1 MGTVI
6 TTATAQFDKA
16 LVTLIQKRLEEEL
29 RAPLPHLLPGNFRK
43 AEFVK
48 GTNNTMRFLRV
59 ADMAELAGEDADP
72 SAGTAPWLTE
82 GVAPTSE
89 DLTLGYEEFS
99 ANQAGRVIK
108 LSDKAMQAHPIDM
121 LAEAAEKVARNA
133 IETADRRVARVLGA
147 GTNVLYADLG
157 SARLNI
163 GSNDVMTASV
173 LRRAVASLKADNVPA
188 FPDGLYRAI
197 INPAV
202 TFEFMEET
210 GNAGWQNAALYAGSM
225 PLLSGELGRFAGV
238 RFIESS
244 AAKVF
249 ADGGTTSKAIAL
261 TLASAT
267 DVFTAGA
274 AHGLAAG
281 DKVRFR
287 TVATSTTPVEDT
299 VYYVIASGLTS
310 TDFKV
315 SATLG
320 GATID
325 IDADGSVASGDWGVV
340 NDVYSTFICGPESY
354 AFGDWGS
361 IESHITPPGGHDD
374 PLHQSALVGWK
385 GYFGAM
391 LVGEG
396 DNATNASG
404 PRYIRVESGSGL

>member
-6 TTATAQFDKA
+6 STSTTNFDKA
-16 LVTLIQKRLEEEL
+16 LVTLIQKNLEQEL

-48 GTNNTMRFLRV
+48 GTNNTMRFLRIQ
-59 ADMAELAGEDADP
+59 DMAELAGEDADP

-82 GVAPTSE
+82 GTPPTSE

-108 LSDKAMQAHPIDM
+108 LTDKAMQAHPIDM
-121 LAEAAEKVARNA
+121 LGEAAAKVARNA
-133 IETADRRVARVLGA
+133 LETADRRVARVLGA
-147 GTNVLYADLG
+147 GSNVLYADLG
-157 SARLNI
+157 SDRLNI
-163 GSNDVMTASV
+163 GTNDVLSASV
-173 LRRAVASLKADNVPA
+173 LRRAIAGLKADNVPA

-197 INPAV
+197 INPAA

-225 PLLSGELGRFAGV
+225 PLLSGELGRFAGC

-249 ADGGTTSKAIAL
+249 ADAGTTSKAIAL
-261 TLASAT
+261 TLTAAT
-267 DVFTAGA
+267 DVFAGT
-274 AHGLAAG
+274 AHGLKAG

-287 TVATSTTPVEDT
+287 TVATSATPAEDT
-299 VYYVIASGLTS
+299 VYYVIASGLTA
-310 TDFKV
+310 DAFKV
-315 SATLG
+315 SATAG
-320 GATID
+320 GATIN

-340 NDVYSTFICGPESY
+340 NDVYSTFIYGPEAY
-354 AFGDWGS
+354 VFGDWGT
-361 IESHITPPGGHDD
+361 IEAHITPPGGHDD

-404 PRYIRVESGSGL
+404 PRYVRVESGSSL